1 MKRKALWIATATA
14 ALALGTFSTQA
25 SAHGDPVAGAIVG
38 GAIGAAV
45 GGPVG
50 AAVGAI
56 FGTAIASTPHHP
68 GGYYGHP
75 HRYGPA
81 AYAPPVSYQ
90 PAPRYYSQPAPAYY
104 EQAPAYYSQPAPRYY
119 GEQQGYAEQRYAEPQ
134 RYAQPQQRYYGGDQH
149 YYGGEQQRYYGEPQ
163 RYQAPPQGGYY
174 QQQQPQARSY
184 REAAYQPAAPR
195 YDSRYQRGYYVQNGQ

>member
-68 GGYYGHP
+68 AL
-75 HRYGPA
+75 R
-81 AYAPPVSYQ
+81 PPQRRGQPRRGRAHSHLTIA
-90 PAPRYYSQPAPAYY
+90 PAPISCLAITSGRRLPSSQP
-104 EQAPAYYSQPAPRYY
+104 S
-119 GEQQGYAEQRYAEPQ
+119 
-134 RYAQPQQRYYGGDQH
+134 DWV
-149 YYGGEQQRYYGEPQ
+149 
-163 RYQAPPQGGYY
+163 
-174 QQQQPQARSY
+174 RSALL
-184 REAAYQPAAPR
+184 RPIPCRFA
-195 YDSRYQRGYYVQNGQ
+195 